1 MASIVNFRPVPKPT
15 GTRRALDR
23 SQAEAMAIE
32 VLGYVASDDDTLA
45 AFIHAA
51 GFNPKDLRKMPRRQ
65 LLVGV
70 ADFLLGSDDLIGEYA
85 DRMGIDA
92 EMVAGAARLI
102 SPPH

>member
-1 MASIVNFRPVPKPT
+1 MASVVNFRPVPKPT

-23 SQAEAMAIE
+23 AQAEAMAIE
-32 VLGYVASDDDTLA
+32 VLGYIASDDDTLA
-45 AFIHAA
+45 AFIHSS

-85 DRMGIDA
+85 DRMGIDP
-92 EMVAGAARLI
+92 EMVSGAARMI
-102 SPPH
+102 SPSH